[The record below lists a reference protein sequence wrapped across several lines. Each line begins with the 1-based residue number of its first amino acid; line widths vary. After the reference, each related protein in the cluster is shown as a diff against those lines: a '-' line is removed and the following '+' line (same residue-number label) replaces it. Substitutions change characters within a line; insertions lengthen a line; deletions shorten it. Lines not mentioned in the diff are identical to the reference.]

1 MGTII
6 RRVTVKVKERKFVLT
21 EETLMEY
28 FPEDMSDEEIE
39 NIIIEL
45 LQKWKGEDANG

>member
-1 MGTII
+1 LWFKILAL
-6 RRVTVKVKERKFVLT
+6 VTPFVLS
-21 EETLMEY
+21 EEKLMEY